1 MHSGLCEKTTSA
13 PKQISPNKLARQ
25 TVCKLLQD
33 RKGGT
38 MKWISRK
45 WGPKM
50 HSYENRARIF
60 NLEILLA
67 ALIALAILT
76 FELFATWSAFERSIS
91 PIKDQTACL

>member
-1 MHSGLCEKTTSA
+1 M
-13 PKQISPNKLARQ
+13 Q
-25 TVCKLLQD
+25 
-33 RKGGT
+33 
-38 MKWISRK
+38 WISRK
-45 WGPKM
+45 WGPKT

-91 PIKDQTACL
+91 PIKLRVFETQ